1 MQTNNEYYK
10 EICENMGISIDAG
23 VHNNNYYLKK
33 IAVEGYGLLYTGTV
47 CNGILIKD
55 IAEQITG
62 NTYTENHFN
71 NFYLKDIAHALT
83 GEDYNKQFDN
93 YYLNIWANN
102 IVRKEETTLSWTPPT
117 NLVYS
122 DEFNATGVLTCNNQP
137 LEGETVYLMIGS
149 YVAGT
154 DVTDSDG
161 SVSFTASPVHA
172 GRHTFSLVYHGSR
185 SYYGC
190 ENSAT
195 IDVSKETSFLNM
207 TNKNTFYTNE
217 DVILTGVLLDD
228 EQEPIVGKYVA
239 PFGVTDSNGVF
250 SANMGRVSVGTY
262 NFDNVITFTDD
273 DYTGNTISHT
283 IQVVEPYIDLTS
295 DKSILSYADGDTATL
310 TATIHNKTVN
320 GVTVT
325 FYDGNDNVIGTG
337 TTDNTGEAV
346 CNNRY
351 DAQGI
356 GDVTLKAEASVDG
369 SLLSKTYEVSDRIK
383 YDDATS
389 DNRSKYDTTHMN
401 LSVSYDS
408 TNKYYYISNSANNNA
423 YHNYLIID
431 DVEVAR
437 GVELAFDVNT
447 TTTNNSLHEI
457 LNGVGLYNS
466 SNNGLIAFAGKN
478 HSRGYQRQATTNF
491 STETTINST
500 PTINYNHSNWYTIK
514 YKITT
519 SSMTLYVYQEDTL
532 ITSEELTNTYITSDT
547 NQVLIYFTCYN
558 GTTKFKN
565 ISVKSL

>member
-62 NTYTENHFN
+62 NTYTGHHFN

-154 DVTDSDG
+154 DVTGSDG

-262 NFDNVITFTDD
+262 NFDNVITFIDD

-310 TATIHNKTVN
+310 TATVHNKTVS

-369 SLLSKTYEVSDRIK
+369 SLLSKTYSIRDALK
-383 YDDATS
+383 YF
-389 DNRSKYDTTHMN
+389 DTTFTSSQTLNIPNIPTNFKAVFKHTASASQNAWVEIGADSSNALVFGRTGVNYN
-401 LSVSYDS
+401 LGVFTRVNGSYVANQ
-408 TNKYYYISNSANNNA
+408 TQNNVFPANVETEVEYI
-423 YHNYLIID
+423 YD
-431 DVEVAR
+431 
-437 GVELAFDVNT
+437 
-447 TTTNNSLHEI
+447 
-457 LNGVGLYNS
+457 NGV
-466 SNNGLIAFAGKN
+466 
-478 HSRGYQRQATTNF
+478 Q
-491 STETTINST
+491 
-500 PTINYNHSNWYTIK
+500 TIK
-514 YKITT
+514 A
-519 SSMTLYVYQEDTL
+519 
-532 ITSEELTNTYITSDT
+532 
-547 NQVLIYFTCYN
+547 N
-558 GTTKFKN
+558 GTTLTITNSSITSRTYSAISSYGNGN
-565 ISVKSL
+565 IKDLTILPL